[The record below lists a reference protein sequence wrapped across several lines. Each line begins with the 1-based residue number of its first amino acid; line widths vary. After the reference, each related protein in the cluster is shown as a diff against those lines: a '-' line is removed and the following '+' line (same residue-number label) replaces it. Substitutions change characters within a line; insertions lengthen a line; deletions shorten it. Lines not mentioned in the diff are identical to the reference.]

1 MKQQGISL
9 AGRLDRNQA
18 PACDDAVASS
28 RNAGYGVQRLGI
40 ASIEP
45 PGIGPCFQADSPP
58 TAMAAIS
65 AVALDAAQV
74 AGLPIEPIGYEYAQ
88 APSSLEALRAAA
100 GRTWQLAVRKAGGS
114 RRLVLAGAGCCLGLV
129 VLLLVLSR
137 GGDNPLRPQA
147 ARAAQR
153 GQPVTG
159 LDIARRTDRPN
170 AAKTD
175 KGLTGVEFE
184 STKAARTSL
193 LFGDDSDG
201 GRELVIQPRMAPST
215 EAAIASAVG
224 SQLANRHATAG
235 AETSAS
241 APGTAQGPSD
251 AGDERQ
257 YRTCPPGFVLHG
269 VVRCPEGMLAN
280 ISGQFVPVGG
290 TVNNAIVVD
299 IKDYSVEMEIEGRR
313 FLLGINAPAPPPPK
327 QTEQTEAE
335 DESKAADKKPDDAQ
349 AAKTDEEKPKPA
361 NSSSSPSGKS
371 ESYSKRYTPAGSH

>member
-1 MKQQGISL
+1 
-9 AGRLDRNQA
+9 
-18 PACDDAVASS
+18 
-28 RNAGYGVQRLGI
+28 
-40 ASIEP
+40 
-45 PGIGPCFQADSPP
+45 
-58 TAMAAIS
+58 
-65 AVALDAAQV
+65 
-74 AGLPIEPIGYEYAQ
+74 
-88 APSSLEALRAAA
+88 
-100 GRTWQLAVRKAGGS
+100 
-114 RRLVLAGAGCCLGLV
+114 
-129 VLLLVLSR
+129 
-137 GGDNPLRPQA
+137 
-147 ARAAQR
+147 
-153 GQPVTG
+153 
-159 LDIARRTDRPN
+159 
-170 AAKTD
+170 
-175 KGLTGVEFE
+175 
-184 STKAARTSL
+184 
-193 LFGDDSDG
+193 
-201 GRELVIQPRMAPST
+201 MAPST

-224 SQLANRHATAG
+224 SQLANRHVTAG